1 MSRPVARIVLSVLIS
16 LILVVGIYVTVYGAA
31 FSVGASSGRV
41 QVTAGLL
48 PDLNHQRMQQAS
60 APASGYYTG
69 LAEKQ
74 SFKGN
79 GHDCS
84 SDYSSMD
91 E

>member
-1 MSRPVARIVLSVLIS
+1 MSKPVARILFSVLIS
-16 LILVVGIYVTVYGAA
+16 LAIVAGIYMTVYGAA
-31 FSVGASSGRV
+31 FSVGASSGRI

-69 LAEKQ
+69 LTEEK
-74 SFKGN
+74 SYKGQ

-84 SDYSSMD
+84 SDYSSID
-91 E
+91 D